1 MHLQFNPTIA
11 PEIVQAHR
19 YGRSL
24 LLGMIGILAGSL
36 PLSAQIVPDATLPN
50 SATVTPTGQTWLIE
64 GGTQSGGNRF
74 QSFSQFDLPQG
85 VTAQFGFAGGSAPD
99 RLLVRVQG
107 AASTIDGTLFVDGPS
122 DLFLFNP
129 KGIVFGPNAQLNLTG
144 SFLASTASSVQFAD
158 GRSFNTVA
166 GQPSDL
172 LSISAPIGLQLSAD
186 LSPATIEVQGNG
198 SQLELN
204 SDYSIFRDNRSPG
217 LTVGDNQ
224 TLGLVAGNLM
234 LSGGNLTGGRVL
246 LTAIGAGDAALS
258 VETGTP
264 WQVQSLTT
272 PTGMLLLDQAASVDV
287 SSAVGTGL
295 GSIAIAAG
303 SLDVADGSVL
313 LATTLGNSGGGSIAI
328 DATDVTVRG
337 TAENVPLFSYI
348 ATDTIGDGRGG
359 QVGINSDRLTVKDGA
374 QIAAGTFGTGPAG
387 QITIA
392 AADVKLLGGS
402 EFGASGLFVPTSG
415 LGQGGTLDITADRV
429 LIFDGAEL
437 SAVTFGDGHGGRIQL
452 RVGDLI
458 LENGSSGFPSSI
470 AASTFAGTLGNGGA
484 IDLSVDRLQV
494 IGGSISAAA
503 AGDGAGGSIQIQGNR
518 GPAQISLSQSATIAT
533 STQGAG
539 AGGALSIEAESLKV
553 TEGSQIFSSTSGDGA
568 AGNLRIAAQ
577 TLTVDGQSDLRNS
590 SIQASVGLNAS
601 GQGGQFSLASDSVT
615 LSKGGSIGVST
626 FGSGNGGDLSVQA
639 DRISLTGSSD
649 LGRSGIFGSAIAGS
663 GNGGSLTIVAD
674 QISLADGAQISVS
687 NFQSQNR
694 RPPGQGIAGSIT
706 LLAQRLDLQ
715 DSRIDAN
722 SANPN
727 QASGDVQIRAD
738 RIALTNSDIS
748 ASGGQGNLGIAS
760 SFLSLDASR
769 LRTDAKGAAIGGN
782 IDLKANLLVAIDNS
796 DITANAEQ
804 NLGGQIRIQT
814 EGLFGTAA
822 RPQLTPQSDI
832 VASSDLG
839 AQFSGNVTISPPDT
853 NFNLTFAELPS
864 KLGETSQISQA
875 CRSGDTE
882 KLVVSGRNQSSQS
895 PFSVMGSRAIWSG
908 QSTPATALSS
918 GRSVALSE
926 AQGWRSQ
933 NGRIELIDPKL
944 WANGPIDCPG

>member
-24 LLGMIGILAGSL
+24 LFGVVGILAASL

-122 DLFLFNP
+122 DLFLFNS

-158 GRSFNTVA
+158 GRSFNTVT

-172 LSISAPIGLQLSAD
+172 LSISAPIGLQLSSD

-246 LTAIGAGDAALS
+246 LTAIGTGDAALS

-264 WQVQSLTT
+264 WQIQSVTT
-272 PTGMLLLDQAASVDV
+272 PTGMVLLDQAASVDV

-303 SLDVADGSVL
+303 SLDVANGSVL

-337 TAENVPLFSYI
+337 TAESLPLFSYI
-348 ATDTIGDGRGG
+348 ATDTMGDGRGG
-359 QVGINSDRLTVKDGA
+359 QIGINSDRLTVKDGA
-374 QIAAGTFGTGPAG
+374 QIAAGTFGAGPAG
-387 QITIA
+387 QVTIA
-392 AADVKLLGGS
+392 AAEVELLGGS

-415 LGQGGTLDITADRV
+415 LGQGGSLTLSADRV

-484 IDLSVDRLQV
+484 IDLNVDRLQV
-494 IGGSISAAA
+494 IGGSISAA

-518 GPAQISLSQSATIAT
+518 GSAQITLSQAATIAT

-539 AGGALSIEAESLKV
+539 AGGALSIEAESLNV

-568 AGNLRIAAQ
+568 AGDLRIAAQ

-590 SIQASVGLNAS
+590 SIQASVGLNAL
-601 GQGGQFSLASDSVT
+601 GPGGQFSLASDSVT
-615 LSKGGSIGVST
+615 LSNGGSIGVST
-626 FGSGNGGDLSVQA
+626 FGSGNGGDLILQT
-639 DRISLTGSSD
+639 DRISLTGRSD
-649 LGRSGIFGSAIAGS
+649 LGRSGIFGNAIAGS

-694 RPPGQGIAGSIT
+694 RPPGEGTAGSIT

-738 RIALTNSDIS
+738 RIALTNSEIS
-748 ASGGQGNLGIAS
+748 ASGGQGNLGIES

-782 IDLKANLLVAIDNS
+782 IDLKASLLFAIDNS

-814 EGLFGTAA
+814 QGLFGITA

-839 AQFSGNVTISPPDT
+839 AQFSGSVTISPPDA
-853 NFNLTFAELPS
+853 NFTLALVKLPS

-882 KLVVSGRNQSSQS
+882 KLVISGRNQSSQS
-895 PFSVMGSRAIWSG
+895 PFSVMGSRAVWSG
-908 QSTPATALSS
+908 KATPATALSS

-944 WANGPIDCPG
+944 WASGTIDCPG